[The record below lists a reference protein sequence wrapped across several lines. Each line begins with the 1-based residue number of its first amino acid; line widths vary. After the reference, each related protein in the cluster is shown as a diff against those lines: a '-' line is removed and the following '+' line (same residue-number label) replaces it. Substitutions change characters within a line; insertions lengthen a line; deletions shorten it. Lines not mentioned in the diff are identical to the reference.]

1 MLLINTNKFMRY
13 KYTDKDIEFLKE
25 NYPLGNWDK
34 IMERFPNLSRHAVN
48 SKMHKL
54 GISFD
59 NKNKTSSKNFDYIG
73 RTKWLKDEEDI
84 IRDMYSK
91 YPIEEL
97 VKALPNRSKD
107 AIILRANKL
116 GLLSYYKTNSLWTE
130 EQKQYIIDNWE
141 LEPDKIMAKKLNKTF
156 RAVKAQRELLG
167 IYRRDMSSNTYP
179 TLAKYLR
186 GQNQKWKNESMKNCD
201 YKCVLTGS
209 KDFEIHHL
217 YGVSN
222 IIEDIFKQDISLYK
236 EDFSDYSND
245 ELSLILERFLSIQ
258 NSYPLGECIDKKL
271 HTLFHS
277 LFGQY
282 YNTPEQWHR
291 FKEDYL
297 KGIYINID

>member
-1 MLLINTNKFMRY
+1 MRY
-13 KYTDKDIEFLKE
+13 KYTNEDIEFLKE

-34 IMERFPNLSRHAVN
+34 IIERFPNLSRHAIN

-59 NKNKTSSKNFDYIG
+59 NKNKTSSKNFDNAN
-73 RTKWLKDEEDI
+73 RTKWSEDEDNI
-84 IRDMYSK
+84 VKDMYSK

-97 VKALPNRSKD
+97 IKVLPSRSKD

-116 GLLSYYKTNSLWTE
+116 GVLSYYKTNSLWTE
-130 EQKQYIIDNWE
+130 KQRQYIIDNWE
-141 LEPDKIMAKKLNKTF
+141 LEPDKIIAIKLNKTF

-222 IIEDIFKQDISLYK
+222 IIEDLFKENKDLYK
-236 EDFSDYSND
+236 ESFSDYTEE
-245 ELSLILERFLSIQ
+245 ELSFILAKFLEIQ

-271 HTLFHS
+271 HILFHS
-277 LFGQY
+277 LYGQY
-282 YNTPEQWHR
+282 YNTPKQWYR

-297 KGIYINID
+297 KGIYNNID

>member
-1 MLLINTNKFMRY
+1 MRY
-13 KYTDKDIEFLKE
+13 KYTNEDIEFLKE

-34 IMERFPNLSRHAVN
+34 ITERFPHLSRHAIN

-54 GISFD
+54 GISFN
-59 NKNKTSSKNFDYIG
+59 NKNKTSSKNFDYAN
-73 RTKWLKDEEDI
+73 RAKWSEYEDNI
-84 IRDMYSK
+84 VKNMYSK

-97 VKALPNRSKD
+97 VKVLSNRSKD

-116 GLLSYYKTNSLWTE
+116 GVLSYYKTNSLWTE

-141 LEPDKIMAKKLNKTF
+141 LEPDKIIAIKLNKTF

-186 GQNQKWKNESMKNCD
+186 GQNQKWKNESMKHCD
-201 YKCVLTGS
+201 YKCVLTSS

-222 IIEDIFKQDISLYK
+222 IIEDMFKDNKDLYK
-236 EDFSDYSND
+236 ESFSDYTEE
-245 ELSLILERFLSIQ
+245 ELSFILAKFLEIQ
-258 NSYPLGECIDKKL
+258 NSHPLGECIDKKL

-277 LFGQY
+277 LYGQY
-282 YNTPEQWHR
+282 YNTPEQWYR

-297 KGIYINID
+297 KGIYNNID

>member
-1 MLLINTNKFMRY
+1 MLLININKFMRY

-34 IMERFPNLSRHAVN
+34 IMKRFPNLSRHAIN
-48 SKMHKL
+48 SKMYKL

-59 NKNKTSSKNFDYIG
+59 KKNKTSAKNFDYIG
-73 RTKWLKDEEDI
+73 RTKWSKDEDDI

-91 YPIEEL
+91 YPIKEL
-97 VKALPNRSKD
+97 VTVLPNRSKD

-116 GLLSYYKTNSLWTE
+116 GLLSYYKANSLWTE

-156 RAVKAQRELLG
+156 RAVKAQREFLG
-167 IYRRDMSSNTYP
+167 IYRRNISSNTYP

-277 LFGQY
+277 LYGQY